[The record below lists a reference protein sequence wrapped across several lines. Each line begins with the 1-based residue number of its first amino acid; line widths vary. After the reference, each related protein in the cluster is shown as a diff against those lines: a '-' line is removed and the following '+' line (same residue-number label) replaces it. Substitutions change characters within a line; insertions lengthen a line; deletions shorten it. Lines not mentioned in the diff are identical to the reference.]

1 MEWTAILALVLAIP
15 IILTPVVLVW
25 YVNIGGIIAI
35 LNKRRKSEAAKWL
48 FDLERKG
55 VIVWE
60 KQDTKVHQYYIEE
73 VDSFIDLLKK
83 S

>member
-1 MEWTAILALVLAIP
+1 MEWTAILATVLGIPVILVP
-15 IILTPVVLVW
+15 IVLIW

-35 LNKRRKSEAAKWL
+35 FNKRRKNEAAKWL

-60 KQDTKVHQYYIEE
+60 KQDTKVHQYYMEQ
-73 VDSFIDLLKK
+73 VDDLIDLLKK

>member
-60 KQDTKVHQYYIEE
+60 KQDTKVHQYYMEQ

>member
-1 MEWTAILALVLAIP
+1 MEWTAILATVLGIPIVLAP
-15 IILTPVVLVW
+15 IVLIW
-25 YVNIGGIIAI
+25 YVNIGGIIAV
-35 LNKRRKSEAAKWL
+35 LNKRRKNKAAKWL

-60 KQDTKVHQYYIEE
+60 KQDTGVHQYYMEQ
-73 VDSFIDLLKK
+73 VDDLIDLLKK

>member
-1 MEWTAILALVLAIP
+1 MEWTVILAAVLGITVILAP
-15 IILTPVVLVW
+15 IALIW

-60 KQDTKVHQYYIEE
+60 KQDTGVHQYYLDK
-73 VDSFIDLLKK
+73 VDSLIDLLKK